1 MARPVPQ
8 TPPNGNDHDAR
19 NRPPPGVAGNGARQP
34 APPTARQAQGPMQSQ
49 AARRGNLEVHGAR
62 IEPSWDNTDARPAN
76 NDAADPVAEEQRDLA
91 AEAQSREITAR
102 GAPVSSP
109 EPSLTPDIA
118 QDDWQSTP
126 PGDSAE
132 SLGNVKPSR
141 AAKRLNPRG
150 AGTLYLIL
158 LAIVAASLSAA
169 AVLFI
174 F

>member
-19 NRPPPGVAGNGARQP
+19 NRPPPGVPGNGARQP

-62 IEPSWDNTDARPAN
+62 IEPSWDNTEARPAN

-91 AEAQSREITAR
+91 AEAQSREKTAR
-102 GAPVSSP
+102 RAPVSSP
-109 EPSLTPDIA
+109 EPSQTVDIA
-118 QDDWQSTP
+118 QGDWQSTP
-126 PGDSAE
+126 PGGSAE

-141 AAKRLNPRG
+141 AAKRLNPRS